1 MKKSVLVAAL
11 TAFVLSA
18 CGPSAQDL
26 KSAQPVKS
34 VPEVKK
40 SDPSKP
46 QVSVKDGKI
55 VVDPDPL
62 QFAKDQQNVKIT
74 WELPKDS
81 KYIFPNDGITIKDP
95 GDEILDC
102 QVEPNEKGLKYSC
115 KNKHSKP
122 GKYKYTVKVDGSP
135 AVPPLDPIIENN

>member
-1 MKKSVLVAAL
+1 MKKSVLVAVVS
-11 TAFVLSA
+11 AFILSA
-18 CGPSAQDL
+18 CGPSAQDA
-26 KSAQPVKS
+26 KTAQA
-34 VPEVKK
+34 VKK
-40 SDPSKP
+40 TDSSKP
-46 QVSVKDGKI
+46 QVSVVDSKI

-115 KNKHSKP
+115 KNKHSKA
-122 GKYKYTVKVDGSP
+122 GKYKYTIKVDGSP
-135 AVPPLDPIIENN
+135 AVPPLDPVIVND